1 MQNLSGK
8 IKYGAQNEPIIE
20 VNQWIGCKMKL
31 KKLNKIKN
39 IQNVISFKITSNI
52 GQLVNETLK

>member
-1 MQNLSGK
+1 
-8 IKYGAQNEPIIE
+8 
-20 VNQWIGCKMKL
+20 MKL

-52 GQLVNETLK
+52 GQLVNETLKLACTIF